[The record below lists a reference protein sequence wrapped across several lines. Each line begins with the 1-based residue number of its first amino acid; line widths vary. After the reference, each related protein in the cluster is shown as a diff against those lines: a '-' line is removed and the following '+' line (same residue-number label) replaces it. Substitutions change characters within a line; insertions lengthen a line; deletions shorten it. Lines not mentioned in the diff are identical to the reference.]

1 MNQASWVYAVVFSF
15 IFLGGDA
22 IAAGAPEKSAAPA
35 AANPFPHRT
44 SFPDVPIISTAD
56 LATSFDRLVTVDVR
70 SHYEYE
76 TLRIKDALNVPVT
89 DKTFVDKV
97 KALRAQHAGKSLVF
111 YCNGKTCK
119 KSYDAARLAVQA
131 EIKDVLCFDA
141 GIEEWSKTN
150 PQRTALL
157 GRSPITPTDLITGD
171 QFKARVISATDFEK
185 RIGAT
190 SLVLDIRDVV
200 QRDIAVFPF
209 REERVPLDQKERL
222 DAVVE
227 RAKSQNKTL
236 LVYDKAGHQIK
247 WFQYYLES
255 KGLKNY
261 YFLKGG
267 EEGYYAS
274 TLGVKMGLNK

>member
-97 KALRAQHAGKSLVF
+97 KALHAQHAGKSLVF

-157 GRSPITPTDLITGD
+157 GRSPITPADLITGD

>member
-1 MNQASWVYAVVFSF
+1 MKKLMWVCAAVLGVAMVGGEASAN
-15 IFLGGDA
+15 
-22 IAAGAPEKSAAPA
+22 APAKGTAPA

-44 SFPDVPIISTAD
+44 SFPDVPIVSTAD
-56 LATSFDRLVTVDVR
+56 LASGFDRMVTVDVR
-70 SHYEYE
+70 TRYEYE
-76 TLRIKDALNVPVT
+76 TLRVKDAVNIPVT
-89 DKTFVDKV
+89 DKNFVERT
-97 KALRAQHAGKSLVF
+97 KALRAQHAGKPLVF

-131 EIKDVLCFDA
+131 GVGDVFCFDA

-150 PQRTALL
+150 PERTALL
-157 GRSPITPTDLITGD
+157 GRSPITPADLITGD

-185 RIGAT
+185 RIGPQA
-190 SLVLDIRDVV
+190 LVLDIRDLI

-209 REERVPLDQKERL
+209 REERVTLDQKDRL
-222 DAVVE
+222 ESVIE

-255 KGLKNY
+255 KGVKNY
-261 YFLKGG
+261 YFMKGG
-267 EEGYYAS
+267 EEGYYAA

>member
-1 MNQASWVYAVVFSF
+1 MKQATWLYSVVLSF
-15 IFLGGDA
+15 VFLAGHA
-22 IAAGAPEKSAAPA
+22 IAATAPDKGAAPA

-44 SFPDVPIISTAD
+44 SFPDVAIISTAD
-56 LATSFDRLVTVDVR
+56 LANSFDRMVTVDVR
-70 SHYEYE
+70 SRYEYE
-76 TLRIKDALNVPVT
+76 TLRIKDAVNAPVT
-89 DKTFVDKV
+89 DKTFVDQV

-131 EIKDVLCFDA
+131 DITDVLCFDA

-150 PQRTALL
+150 PERTALL
-157 GRSPITPTDLITGD
+157 GRSPIKPAELITGD
-171 QFKARVISATDFEK
+171 QFKARVIPAADFEK
-185 RIGAT
+185 RIGAS
-190 SLVLDIRDVV
+190 SLVLDIRDVI

-209 REERVPLDQKERL
+209 REERVPLDQKQKL

-227 RAKSQNKTL
+227 RAKAQNKTL

-255 KGLKNY
+255 KGVKDY

-267 EEGYYAS
+267 EEGYYES